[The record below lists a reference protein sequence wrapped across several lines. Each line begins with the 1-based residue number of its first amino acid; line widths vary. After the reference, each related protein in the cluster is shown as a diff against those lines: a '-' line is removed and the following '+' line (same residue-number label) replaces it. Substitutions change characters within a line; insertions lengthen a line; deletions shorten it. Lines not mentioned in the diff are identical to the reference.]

1 MAQIEIGPLTDRLED
16 DELADL
22 NKALEKMG
30 ARLPEI
36 DENIASTIADDL
48 DDDVLAEFFDR
59 LEAENA
65 ACEIYLPIELDDR
78 VEVGELRVG
87 SASHLL
93 EVLDEIKDDLDI
105 EEEEDEIEEEEEDE
119 DDDDDDYEEDIFEA
133 QLKRMWKAF
142 YVGAAT
148 AMDKRVPLYVK
159 GL

>member
-1 MAQIEIGPLTDRLED
+1 MAQIEIGPLTDRLAD

-22 NKALEKMG
+22 NKALEKLG
-30 ARLPEI
+30 ARLPEL
-36 DENIASTIADDL
+36 DESIASTIADDL

-59 LEAENA
+59 LEAEDA
-65 ACEIYLPIELDDR
+65 ACEIYLPIELEAR
-78 VEVGELRVG
+78 VEVGDLRVG

-105 EEEEDEIEEEEEDE
+105 EEEEEEVDDDEEDE
-119 DDDDDDYEEDIFEA
+119 DDDDDYEEDIFEA

-159 GL
+159 GE